1 MTEAERLAERLET
14 EATAWEH
21 HGNQSE
27 WRETLRSA
35 ASLIRSQAEELE
47 RLRRALRETQKPK
60 LITPVAVLN
69 DDGSQSFSSQAL
81 GEM

>member
-1 MTEAERLAERLET
+1 MTDANTLASVLDALAGDCENTDGWTGAAPDCREAAD
-14 EATAWEH
+14 
-21 HGNQSE
+21 
-27 WRETLRSA
+27 
-35 ASLIRSQAEELE
+35 LIRSQAEELE

>member
-1 MTEAERLAERLET
+1 MTEAERLAETLET
-14 EATAWEH
+14 T
-21 HGNQSE
+21 
-27 WRETLRSA
+27 A
-35 ASLIRSQAEELE
+35 ASKANIYVNCGPLVAAAALLRSQAEELE